1 MGGIQMDKLCKTAR
15 GLDVFFRVLFWL
27 AVAMGAVM
35 LIADIAVLAGAGL
48 NSGGSLQWLVTL
60 DVNGTA
66 YSMADAAA
74 DGLPG
79 AFITLS
85 VLFVLSLAFGLCVL
99 HVIRQLLRPMKEG
112 HPFES
117 AVSRSLRRLGWLAV
131 AYGVLEAVVAAIAQ
145 LVLSQALNVTGAG
158 MDVGYDLSW
167 LLLAVLLFLFS
178 YIFRYGE
185 ELQRQADETL

>member
-1 MGGIQMDKLCKTAR
+1 MDKLCKTAR

>member
-1 MGGIQMDKLCKTAR
+1 MNKLCKTAR

-48 NSGGSLQWLVTL
+48 NGGEGLQWLVTL

-79 AFITLS
+79 VFITLS
-85 VLFVLSLAFGLCVL
+85 VLFVLSLTFGLCVI

-112 HPFES
+112 RPFES
-117 AVSRSLRRLGWLAV
+117 AVCRSLRRLGWLAV

-145 LVLSQALNVTGAG
+145 LVLTQALNVTDAAL
-158 MDVGYDLSW
+158 DVGYDLSW

>member
-1 MGGIQMDKLCKTAR
+1 MDKLCKTAR

-27 AVAMGAVM
+27 AAALGAAV
-35 LIADIAVLAGAGL
+35 LIGCVAVLAGAGL
-48 NSGGSLQWLVTL
+48 NGGENFQWLVAL

-79 AFITLS
+79 VFVALS
-85 VLFVLSLAFGLCVL
+85 VLFVLSLAFGLWVL

-112 HPFES
+112 RPFES
-117 AVSRSLRRLGWLAV
+117 AVSQSLRRLGWLAI
-131 AYGVLEAVVAAIAQ
+131 AYGVLEAVVTAVAQ
-145 LVLSQALNVTGAG
+145 LVLTQALDMAGAVV
-158 MDVGYDLSW
+158 DVGYDLTW

-185 ELQRQADETL
+185 ALQRQVDETL